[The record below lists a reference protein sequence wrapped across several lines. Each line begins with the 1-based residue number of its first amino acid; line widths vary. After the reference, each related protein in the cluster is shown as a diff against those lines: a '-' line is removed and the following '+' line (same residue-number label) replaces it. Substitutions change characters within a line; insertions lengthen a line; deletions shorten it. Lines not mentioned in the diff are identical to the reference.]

1 MRLWYNTHMDAATTT
16 AIIITAAVTLLIC
29 VIAFKVFRFICRI
42 FSGKKSS
49 KVDKV
54 FKDIELLA
62 DAVEDKKVTLGPEV
76 RAILKDIYKRVD
88 KFTCDISDES
98 EDDYI
103 AELHEP
109 LERLSGS

>member
-1 MRLWYNTHMDAATTT
+1 MDTTTTT

-62 DAVEDKKVTLGPEV
+62 DAVADGEVKIGPEV
-76 RAILKDIYKRVD
+76 RAILKDIYKRAE
-88 KFTCDISDES
+88 KFDVYISDEADSDYFS
-98 EDDYI
+98 E
-103 AELHEP
+103 LLEP
-109 LERLSGS
+109 LERLASRK